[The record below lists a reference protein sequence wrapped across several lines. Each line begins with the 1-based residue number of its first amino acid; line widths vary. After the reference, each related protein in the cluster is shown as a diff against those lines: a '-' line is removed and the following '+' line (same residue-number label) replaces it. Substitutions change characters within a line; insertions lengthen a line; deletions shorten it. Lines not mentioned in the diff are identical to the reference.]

1 MTKGSSKL
9 KDFSWAWRIVP
20 VVVLTLVSLTGA
32 MATSVASSTA
42 SRAASPTEARGAVP
56 TPLFVRPQGSRPML
70 TRKPPTE
77 SQCTSLYGVACYS
90 VSQIRT
96 AYKMPALYAKHD
108 NGAGQTIVIVDCYG
122 SPTIKQDLTTFD
134 SATNGY
140 DLPAPPS
147 FNIIAPA
154 GAIPTYNPANREMV
168 GWATETTLDVEWA
181 HAMAPGAKILLV
193 ETPVDETVGTAGFPQ
208 IVKAEN
214 YVVQH
219 KLGNVISQSF
229 GAAER
234 TFPSPASINGLRSAY
249 VAAAAAGVT
258 VLAAAGDAGAT
269 NEANAAGTFYFK
281 SPAVGWPAS
290 DPLVTAVGGTQ
301 LHLDAAGNRTAPD
314 NVWNDT
320 AVFGHPAAGG
330 GGVSGVFSRPAYQAK
345 VASSVGDARGVPDV
359 SLNASLVDCV
369 LINHSFG
376 GEPAGWEPIAGTSE
390 ASPLFAGIVA
400 IADQI
405 AGHGLGSIN
414 PTLYK
419 LGSGS
424 LTDITKGNNTVSF
437 TQSGKKYTVTGYD
450 AAKGYDLA
458 SGLGTANGPD
468 IVSALAAG

>member
-1 MTKGSSKL
+1 M
-9 KDFSWAWRIVP
+9 
-20 VVVLTLVSLTGA
+20 
-32 MATSVASSTA
+32 
-42 SRAASPTEARGAVP
+42 
-56 TPLFVRPQGSRPML
+56 FVKPRGSRPVL
-70 TRKPPTE
+70 TQKPPAAA
-77 SQCTSLYGVACYS
+77 QCQTLFGVTCYS
-90 VSQIRT
+90 VSQIRE
-96 AYKMPALYAKHD
+96 AYKMPGLYAEHE

-134 SATNGY
+134 SAANGY

-154 GAIPTYNPANREMV
+154 GAIPSYNPSNHEMV

-193 ETPVDETVGTAGFPQ
+193 ETPVDETIGTAGFTQ

-214 YVVQH
+214 YVIQH

-234 TFPSPASINGLRSAY
+234 SFPSAASINALRSAY
-249 VAAAAAGVT
+249 VAAANAGVT
-258 VLAAAGDAGAT
+258 VLAASGDAGAS
-269 NEANAAGTFYFK
+269 NEANAAGTFFFK
-281 SPAVGWPAS
+281 APAVGWPAS

-301 LHLDAAGNRTAPD
+301 LHLNAGGSRTAPD

-320 AVFGHPAAGG
+320 AVFGRPAAGG
-330 GGVSGVFSRPAYQAK
+330 GGVSGVFSRPTYQAK

-359 SLNASLVDCV
+359 SMNASLIDCV
-369 LINHSFG
+369 LIHTSFG
-376 GEPAGWEPIAGTSE
+376 GQPAGWEPIAGTSE

-400 IADQI
+400 IADQV

-424 LTDITKGNNTVSF
+424 LTDITKGNNTISF
-437 TQSGKKYTVTGYD
+437 TQSGKKYTVAGFD
-450 AAKGYDLA
+450 AVKGYDLA
-458 SGLGTANGPD
+458 SGLGTPNGPD